1 MNKAVLKGWY
11 TGLVSLAL
19 LFSTVQINAQ
29 NCPTVKR
36 NNGNNAAHTVY
47 ATSIINTAYNTV
59 PTSSKEGTITVDF
72 GYAIPSSIVPV
83 IEGVYIGGVRQ
94 NVDFGP
100 PSEVNK
106 VGPKYNVEYCFYG
119 NNLAPAHTFTVKFLD
134 PSDGSLWSEC
144 TFPSLGA
151 EVDPIAVSTD
161 ITDNSVC
168 SGESITWSVLATKQS
183 SSNSLRYQWYTGG
196 VAISGETNSSLTV
209 SSFSSS
215 DAGTYYCVV
224 EEYRN
229 SNVAWSHQTESGTL
243 SLADCSVL
251 QLTRIQ
257 SPEEISISSSNDLT
271 VAFDVEFNQSVSVST
286 SDFEAYLDE
295 TYSRTISSVTAY
307 SGSTKRFTVVV
318 DITDQDEGDLA
329 LNVKTSNA
337 IVSTVGSLT
346 LSSTTP
352 TITNNNTFDIGADGV
367 SSSVESAVA
376 GGDRN
381 GDGVPDRNQKN
392 VSTFPWRTKSNFNQ
406 GANAASGDF
415 VTLSIGDVTN
425 GTSKNLDKNLK
436 ISSLGVLETT
446 DSYFDGISFPTSA
459 SIGGTSQNVSA
470 VYDPIFFKIEAN
482 GNSFAARD
490 MDNSRAGT
498 QIRLYFDMPDGGQN
512 FNSYMKWNGV
522 DGQWYEFV
530 ADGNL
535 NTYDDGAEFIDLDGD
550 GDYDRIVLTIT
561 EGSKTGGDAD
571 GSADDIIIDPGTIV
585 STAGLNYTG
594 ALSFEVLEG
603 TTPVTTLSTT
613 GATTWAITP
622 VTGYDHSLFSINSS
636 TGALSFSSAPDFE
649 NPQDAY
655 GTANDNIHMVRVTIS
670 DGSGN
675 STVIDVEVTV
685 INQWEKDTEGCPSL
699 TNVSPS
705 TGAGTLFDRYA
716 GNYTQQ
722 ASLPGGYTGY
732 FLFTFP
738 TSVSEYGV
746 PFIDKIF
753 ADGVEITTGR
763 FDNPRI
769 DDSGN
774 KAFASTGI
782 VQFPYYGGPSDN
794 IWSQATIS
802 VFFTDGTAYDSRS
815 DLCTYLMN
823 SPYNSVT
830 LLDVT
835 ENFTSSQSV
844 CGGSGAI
851 SVTVNNATTATTGPN
866 SGTLQY
872 QWQQDLSGTWTDIS
886 GATSASY
893 AITGASQNGVYRCI
907 VREVISGTDY
917 YDVYYSNST
926 SVTVVAAPTISAST
940 LSLCV
945 GGSGTLTGTTT
956 NHTGETWITSDA
968 TVATVTSTGVGTAS
982 VTGVAAGTATI
993 TYTDGNGCT
1002 ITSSVTIESTPSAAL
1017 SDATPS
1023 ICASTSTYALD
1034 LTSVAGAPDSYR
1046 IDYAS
1051 LTDISATA
1059 FTGTSLTI
1067 AAPTST
1073 AGTYTGNLYLKN
1085 STTTCESAAI
1095 PFTITIDAIPSATL
1109 AVSDATICTGSSAT
1123 ITVTSSESGYSYQ
1136 LRDDSDDSN
1145 VGSAVTGTGGDITFS
1160 VSPTATTSYNVYVTN
1175 GNCAVELTDKSTVTI
1190 DAASVGGTLY
1200 ENGTSNTSVT
1210 VTAGSNTTVIAL
1222 SGHTGSVIQ
1231 WESSSD
1237 NTFSSPT
1244 VIANTATTYSSSNVN
1259 TTTYYR
1265 ALIQNGSCI
1274 STYSSTFTVSTNA
1287 IPTFTLSSNSE
1298 AQCPGSVGSLTIST
1312 KSTGADQYRIDWDAT
1327 AESVGFSDVSL
1338 TAIPGTNILPLAAN
1352 TTAGTYNANVY
1363 VKNSTSGLESSAQ
1376 AITFTVNAIPSVV
1389 VTSSSNVTCFGSANG
1404 SINIT
1409 TSGTGP
1415 LSYSWSNGSSVVST
1429 NEDLSGLTPD
1439 SYTVTVTDANSCTA
1453 TASVTITEPTA
1464 LSATISSTNATGN
1477 GVSDGSATVTA
1488 SGGTSPYT
1496 YSWNTTPAQTGATA
1510 TGLAAGSYTVTVT
1523 DANNCTTTQT
1533 VVITQP
1539 AQLTATGSVTNE
1551 VSCNGGTD
1559 GSASVSVAGGVSPYT
1574 YSWSDGTSV
1583 ISTASTA
1590 STLSAGSYTVT
1601 VTDANS
1607 NTATASVTVT
1617 EPTALSASITGT
1629 NVGCN
1634 GASTGSADLIVSGG
1648 TPGSGYTY
1656 SWSDGTSAVATT
1668 EDLINVAAGSYTVTV
1683 TDANSCTTTAS
1694 VTITQ
1699 PSALIIAT
1707 TATDVSC
1714 TGNLD
1719 GTLDATVSG
1728 GTTPYTFSWTN
1739 GASIEDQTG
1748 VGEGSYTLTVT
1759 DANGCSVNSTVIV
1772 GVTDNTPPVAV
1783 SQDITVNLDASG
1795 SVTITT
1801 ADVDNGS
1808 SDNCTFT
1815 LSLDKTSFDCTNLGA
1830 NTVTLTATDGSGN
1843 THSVTATVTV
1853 EDNIDPTITAPAA
1866 VTVNV
1871 DAGTCATALTNV
1883 TLGTPTIADNCSAT
1897 ASNNA
1902 PASFPLGS
1910 TTVTW
1915 TATDG
1920 SGNTATAT
1928 QVVTVVDNIAP
1939 VITAPADVTV
1949 NVDAGVCSTAL
1960 SNVTLGAA
1968 TTSDNCSVASVTND
1982 APSSFPL
1989 GNTTVTWTVTDGAG
2003 NTTTATQVVTVI
2015 DNIDPTITCPSD
2027 ITAYAD
2033 ATTNGTAV
2041 TWSPAVA
2048 SDNCTVVS
2056 LTSDIASGSTFTLGA
2071 TTVTYTATD
2080 QSGNFVTCTFTVTV
2094 LDTVSPV
2101 ITNCPA
2107 DITQDNDAGNC
2118 SAVVTWTAPT
2128 FFDNSGSYTTVWSHN
2143 SGDVFAVGTTTVTA
2157 TVTDAAGNSTVCSF
2171 DVTVE
2176 DNEAPVI
2183 TAPADVT
2190 VNADAGSCDALVSG
2204 VTLGTP
2210 TVSDNCGVASTAN
2223 NTGTSFVLGT
2233 NTVTWTVTDI
2243 HGNSTTATQ
2252 TVTVLDAEDPVVV
2265 CPSDFTA
2272 YGAADST
2279 MTSVSWT
2286 AATATDNCS
2295 IDTIYSDVQIGAYLP
2310 LGSTVVT
2317 YVAIDG
2323 SGNTDTCS
2331 FTITV
2336 VDTVSPVITNCPG
2349 DITQSNDLDSCGAVV
2364 NWTAPTYYDN
2374 SDYYTVSASHSSG
2387 DYFPVGTTTV
2397 TITVADSSGNTS
2409 VCEFD
2414 VTVVDNQA
2422 PYVIPFN
2429 SVAVTLGADGMYTL
2443 AVNDVDSASYDNCGI
2458 TAKYLSKS
2466 FFNCNDVPSAS
2477 TWLVVEDIH
2486 GNKDSSLVTVQVALN
2501 ATPVLSVVETLGDVL
2516 CYGDATGNASIAVS
2530 GGVSPYVYNWSNGS
2544 TTAQAVGLSLGS
2556 YWYEV
2561 TDTNGCYTTDTVFID
2576 QPDALNVTS
2585 VKSLYTGG
2593 YNVSIYGTSDGAIT
2607 TTVTGGLTP
2616 YTFDWNS
2623 GAYNTQ
2629 NLVNVPAG
2637 IYTLVLLDSN
2647 NCSFTLTDTLTE
2659 PTELL
2664 VEASALQYVVCPDD
2678 TIGTAIAVPSGA
2690 VPPYT
2695 YSWDF
2700 GATTDYVTGLSY
2712 GIYTVT
2718 VTDTNGA
2725 TASDTVLVD
2734 ALDYDCDGIYNID
2747 EGGTPGGGGGDGD
2760 LDGDGIPNYED
2771 EDSDGDGLPDSEEF
2785 DYDNDGVGFD
2795 DCDGDGIPNFL
2806 DPDLCDLLIPAVFTP
2821 NGDGDNDTWEILGI
2835 HAYPDNVV
2843 QVFNRW
2849 GELVYY
2855 KEGYDNEFNGR
2866 ANTRTQMNGGDG
2878 LLPIGTYYYV
2888 VKIYETGDI
2897 YSGYVYITK

>member
-1 MNKAVLKGWY
+1 
-11 TGLVSLAL
+11 
-19 LFSTVQINAQ
+19 
-29 NCPTVKR
+29 
-36 NNGNNAAHTVY
+36 
-47 ATSIINTAYNTV
+47 
-59 PTSSKEGTITVDF
+59 
-72 GYAIPSSIVPV
+72 
-83 IEGVYIGGVRQ
+83 
-94 NVDFGP
+94 
-100 PSEVNK
+100 
-106 VGPKYNVEYCFYG
+106 
-119 NNLAPAHTFTVKFLD
+119 
-134 PSDGSLWSEC
+134 
-144 TFPSLGA
+144 
-151 EVDPIAVSTD
+151 
-161 ITDNSVC
+161 
-168 SGESITWSVLATKQS
+168 
-183 SSNSLRYQWYTGG
+183 
-196 VAISGETNSSLTV
+196 
-209 SSFSSS
+209 
-215 DAGTYYCVV
+215 
-224 EEYRN
+224 
-229 SNVAWSHQTESGTL
+229 
-243 SLADCSVL
+243 
-251 QLTRIQ
+251 
-257 SPEEISISSSNDLT
+257 
-271 VAFDVEFNQSVSVST
+271 
-286 SDFEAYLDE
+286 
-295 TYSRTISSVTAY
+295 
-307 SGSTKRFTVVV
+307 
-318 DITDQDEGDLA
+318 
-329 LNVKTSNA
+329 
-337 IVSTVGSLT
+337 
-346 LSSTTP
+346 
-352 TITNNNTFDIGADGV
+352 
-367 SSSVESAVA
+367 
-376 GGDRN
+376 
-381 GDGVPDRNQKN
+381 
-392 VSTFPWRTKSNFNQ
+392 
-406 GANAASGDF
+406 
-415 VTLSIGDVTN
+415 
-425 GTSKNLDKNLK
+425 
-436 ISSLGVLETT
+436 
-446 DSYFDGISFPTSA
+446 
-459 SIGGTSQNVSA
+459 
-470 VYDPIFFKIEAN
+470 
-482 GNSFAARD
+482 
-490 MDNSRAGT
+490 
-498 QIRLYFDMPDGGQN
+498 
-512 FNSYMKWNGV
+512 
-522 DGQWYEFV
+522 
-530 ADGNL
+530 
-535 NTYDDGAEFIDLDGD
+535 
-550 GDYDRIVLTIT
+550 
-561 EGSKTGGDAD
+561 
-571 GSADDIIIDPGTIV
+571 
-585 STAGLNYTG
+585 
-594 ALSFEVLEG
+594 
-603 TTPVTTLSTT
+603 
-613 GATTWAITP
+613 
-622 VTGYDHSLFSINSS
+622 
-636 TGALSFSSAPDFE
+636 
-649 NPQDAY
+649 
-655 GTANDNIHMVRVTIS
+655 
-670 DGSGN
+670 
-675 STVIDVEVTV
+675 
-685 INQWEKDTEGCPSL
+685 
-699 TNVSPS
+699 
-705 TGAGTLFDRYA
+705 LFDRYA

-1453 TASVTITEPTA
+1453 TASVTI
-1464 LSATISSTNATGN
+1464 
-1477 GVSDGSATVTA
+1477 
-1488 SGGTSPYT
+1488 
-1496 YSWNTTPAQTGATA
+1496 
-1510 TGLAAGSYTVTVT
+1510 
-1523 DANNCTTTQT
+1523 
-1533 VVITQP
+1533 
-1539 AQLTATGSVTNE
+1539 
-1551 VSCNGGTD
+1551 
-1559 GSASVSVAGGVSPYT
+1559 
-1574 YSWSDGTSV
+1574 
-1583 ISTASTA
+1583 
-1590 STLSAGSYTVT
+1590 
-1601 VTDANS
+1601 
-1607 NTATASVTVT
+1607 T